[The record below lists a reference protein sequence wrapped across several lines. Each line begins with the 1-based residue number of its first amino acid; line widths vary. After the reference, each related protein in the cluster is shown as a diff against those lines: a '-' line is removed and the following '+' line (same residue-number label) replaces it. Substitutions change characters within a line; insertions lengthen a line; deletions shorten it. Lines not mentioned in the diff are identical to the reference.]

1 MSCASCSTSKD
12 GKVRGCKNNGTCGT
26 DGCNKLTVF
35 DWLENM
41 SLPAG
46 QERFDIVEVR
56 FKNSRKEFYKNS
68 ENLSLH
74 IGDVVSTQAKS
85 GHDVGIVSLTGPLVA
100 VQMKKKGAEKD
111 KDELQK
117 IYRKASQKDVSVWQ
131 SSRDKEKEIQKRML
145 FISPQKNLC
154 INSLKHFALRI

>member
-35 DWLENM
+35 NWLENM

-56 FKNSRKEFYKNS
+56 FKNSRKEFFKNT
-68 ENLSLH
+68 ENLPIL
-74 IGDVVSTQAKS
+74 IGDVVATEAAS
-85 GHDVGIVSLTGPLVA
+85 GHDVGIVTLTGELVK
-100 VQMKKKGAEKD
+100 VQMKRKGVAV
-111 KDELQK
+111 DEPTLGK
-117 IYRKASQKDVSVWQ
+117 IYRKAS
-131 SSRDKEKEIQKRML
+131 KRY
-145 FISPQKNLC
+145 
-154 INSLKHFALRI
+154 